1 MRVFS
6 AEETRD
12 LLPFGALIE
21 ALREMFR
28 AGASAP
34 LRHHHAIALDGQPD
48 AALLLMPAWNPAG
61 LGGVK
66 IVNVNPGNAAAG
78 IPSVSSSYLLF
89 DAKTGR
95 HLAALDGGELTDRR
109 TAATAAL
116 AASYLAPAD
125 ARRLLVV
132 GAGRVAANLADAF
145 RAVRPIQDV
154 TVWNINVENA
164 ERLARRL
171 DGAGFRAAAATDLE
185 AAVADADIISCA
197 TLAIEPLIA
206 GAWAQAWTASRPD
219 RQLQA
224 PHARS

>member
-12 LLPFGALIE
+12 LLPFDALIE

-28 AGASAP
+28 AGAAAP

-95 HLAALDGGELTDRR
+95 HLLALDGGELTDRR

-116 AASYLAPAD
+116 AASYLARTD

-132 GAGRVAANLADAF
+132 GAGRVAANPGGCVSGCASDRGRHGLEHQCGECRTAGAK
-145 RAVRPIQDV
+145 
-154 TVWNINVENA
+154 A
-164 ERLARRL
+164 ERRGVSRRGR
-171 DGAGFRAAAATDLE
+171 DGPRGCGRGRRHHQLCDAGN
-185 AAVADADIISCA
+185 
-197 TLAIEPLIA
+197 
-206 GAWAQAWTASRPD
+206 RP
-219 RQLQA
+219 
-224 PHARS
+224 P

>member
-1 MRVFS
+1 MRIFS
-6 AEETRD
+6 AGETRD
-12 LLPFGALIE
+12 LLPFDALIE

-28 AGASAP
+28 AGANAP

-78 IPSVSSSYLLF
+78 MPAVSSSYLLF

-95 HLAALDGGELTDRR
+95 HLTMLDGGELTDRR

-132 GAGRVAANLADAF
+132 GAGRVAGNLADAF
-145 RAVRPIQDV
+145 RAVRPIEEV
-154 TVWNINVENA
+154 
-164 ERLARRL
+164 
-171 DGAGFRAAAATDLE
+171 DGLE
-185 AAVADADIISCA
+185 HQCGRTPKS
-197 TLAIEPLIA
+197 
-206 GAWAQAWTASRPD
+206 SREG
-219 RQLQA
+219 
-224 PHARS
+224 